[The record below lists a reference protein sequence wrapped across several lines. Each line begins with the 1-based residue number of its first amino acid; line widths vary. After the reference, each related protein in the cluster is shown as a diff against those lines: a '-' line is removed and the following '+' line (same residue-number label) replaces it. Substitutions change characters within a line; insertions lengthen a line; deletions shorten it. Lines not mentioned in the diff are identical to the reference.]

1 MQGLL
6 TKFSYL
12 KCGVLPLIL
21 LYLSAEQHLGTI
33 WRELAQL
40 YDMFVSFYIEKKI
53 LPTNKIISIKQITK
67 SCMSII

>member
-6 TKFSYL
+6 TKFNYL

-40 YDMFVSFYIEKKI
+40 YDRFVSFYIEKKDF
-53 LPTNKIISIKQITK
+53 TNE
-67 SCMSII
+67 